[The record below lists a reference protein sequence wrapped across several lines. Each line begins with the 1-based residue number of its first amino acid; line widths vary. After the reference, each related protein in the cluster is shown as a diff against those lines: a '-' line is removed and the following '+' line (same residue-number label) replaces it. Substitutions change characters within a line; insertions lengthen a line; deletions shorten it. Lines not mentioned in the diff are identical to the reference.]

1 MNWMNVATVYAK
13 ELKDTLRDRR
23 AVMSMI
29 VIPTLVMPV
38 LIFGLGRIGAKVA
51 SKAFEEVPVI
61 MIIDGKDSPSVTD
74 ALKASRKV
82 HVVPTTDDWKE
93 QISDKKI
100 RAAILVP
107 PGFEAALQSET
118 FGSVTVYT
126 YQGELKSSLA
136 ANELDRFFRDL
147 RDKTVIS
154 RLAQRSLPASLVRPF
169 EIKRENVAAPE
180 KVGGNLLGGF
190 LPYIVIILSL
200 VGAMYPAMD
209 LTAGEKERGTL
220 ETLLCT
226 PVGRTEIV
234 IGKFCMVL
242 TGSIAAVVLSLV
254 SMGTSLVLLSSSLR
268 GGNSVATGGMQ
279 DLAGLLPTVDPR
291 GIVGVVIMTL
301 PVAVMF
307 SAIVFTISLFAKSY
321 KEAQTYITPMIF
333 IVIMPAAIGMM
344 PGMELNARLA
354 LVPVL
359 GLSLICKE
367 MLSGV
372 WHWQYL
378 GIIFV
383 SSSVYAAGALALAV
397 RMFKREDVIFRS

>member
-1 MNWMNVATVYAK
+1 MNWMN
-13 ELKDTLRDRR
+13 
-23 AVMSMI
+23 MSMI
-29 VIPTLVMPV
+29 IIPTLVMPA
-38 LIFGLGRIGAKVA
+38 LIFGLGWVGTKVA
-51 SKAFEEVPVI
+51 AKAFEEVPAV
-61 MIIDGKDSPSVTD
+61 MIIEGKDSPAVMD
-74 ALKASRKV
+74 ALRAFKKV
-82 HVVPTTDDWKE
+82 RVVPTTDDWKE

-100 RAAILVP
+100 RAAICVP
-107 PGFEAALQSET
+107 PGFEAALKSET
-118 FGSVTVYT
+118 AANVTVYT

-190 LPYIVIILSL
+190 LPYLIILLSL

-209 LTAGEKERGTL
+209 LTAGEKERGTM

-234 IGKFCMVL
+234 IGKFLMVL
-242 TGSIAAVVLSLV
+242 TGSIAAVMLSLI
-254 SMGTSLVLLSSSLR
+254 SMGASFMLLGSLLHAGKTMLA
-268 GGNSVATGGMQ
+268 GGVQ
-279 DLAGLLPTVDPR
+279 DLAGVLPAVDPW
-291 GIVGVVIMTL
+291 GIIGVVIMIL
-301 PVAVMF
+301 PVSVLF
-307 SAIVFTISLFAKSY
+307 SAMVFTISLFAKSY
-321 KEAQTYITPMIF
+321 KEAQTYITPLILV
-333 IVIMPAAIGMM
+333 VIMPAAIGMM

-354 LVPVL
+354 MVPVL
-359 GLSLICKE
+359 GLSLVCKE

-372 WHWQYL
+372 WHWQYM

-383 SSSVYAAGALALAV
+383 SSCVYAFGALALAV
-397 RMFKREDVIFRS
+397 RMFKREDVLFRT

>member
-107 PGFEAALQSET
+107 SGFEAALQSET